1 MLQRLEYQLFPSV
14 NRKRPMS
21 TAHDSDLFRDELVS
35 TPYTVDRG
43 GCVLPL
49 EAPGLGVEVNET
61 FLIKHPVIEE
71 PSYV

>member
-1 MLQRLEYQLFPSV
+1 
-14 NRKRPMS
+14 MS